1 MRATRGMLALSSVA
15 MAAGVALHAA
25 GHGVLAGPNQ
35 WNLDGWAEIVD
46 QRGAPAAAMTLLRY
60 AALTA
65 SGYVVALG
73 VLTLLVSAT
82 RVPWLEVVL
91 RFLTPAVLR
100 PLLGI
105 VVVATLATPRPAGAN
120 TTDANP
126 PVMVLASP
134 TSRAP
139 EQPNP
144 PPTMRRVDAR
154 TPATTAVPAPPTTA
168 ILDAAVV
175 SPVVSKPSAPSITT
189 TVVARP
195 TGAPATS
202 TAPATWTIAR
212 GEHLWFVAERVVT
225 QTLGADVHHG
235 EIARYWRSLVDANRE
250 RLVDRDNA
258 DLVYAGQEFVLP
270 PVPLR

>member
-1 MRATRGMLALSSVA
+1 MRATRGMLTLSSVA

-25 GHGVLAGPNQ
+25 GHGALAGPNR

-46 QRGAPAAAMTLLRY
+46 QRGAPAATMTLLRY
-60 AALTA
+60 AALA
-65 SGYVVALG
+65 ACGYVVALG
-73 VLTLLVSAT
+73 VLTVLVSAT
-82 RVPWLEVVL
+82 RVRWLELVL
-91 RFLTPAVLR
+91 RFVTPAVLR

-105 VVVATLATPRPAGAN
+105 VVVATLATPRPAGA
-120 TTDANP
+120 TTADANP
-126 PVMVLASP
+126 PVMVLATT
-134 TSRAP
+134 TSGAP
-139 EQPNP
+139 EQPSQ

-154 TPATTAVPAPPTTA
+154 TPTTTAVPAPPATA

-175 SPVVSKPSAPSITT
+175 SPVVSKPSAPSITA

-195 TGAPATS
+195 TSAPTTT

-212 GEHLWFVAERVVT
+212 GEHLWFVAERVMT
-225 QTLGADVHHG
+225 QALGADVHHG
-235 EIARYWRSLVDANRE
+235 ELARYWRSLVDANRE